1 MAENDALFATPSEET
16 AITVVAGRI
25 GADTVQTVNARD
37 LHAILE
43 VGQGPDDVYSVLT
56 LVELIR
62 DRLRKRHDLAE
73 GLEHE
78 LREAAE
84 HRRRKGAALAPVGG
98 GRPC

>member
-1 MAENDALFATPSEET
+1 MHSP
-16 AITVVAGRI
+16 I
-25 GADTVQTVNARD
+25 ADD
-37 LHAILE
+37 LSDDVRLTNCASMCCHAILE

-62 DRLRKRHDLAE
+62 DRLQKRHDLAE
-73 GLEHE
+73 DLEHE

-84 HRRRKGAALAPVGG
+84 HRRRKGAALAPVDG